1 MIGAVKMNRGSHR
14 NLWRGLA
21 AGLLCLLFVP
31 GQAFAENSSASG
43 NASSTDTTTET
54 KAPRKATTRRT
65 TARPVAESAP
75 PALDCSTPA
84 GLIACAHKA
93 ISTLPGVGP
102 N

>member
-1 MIGAVKMNRGSHR
+1 MIGAVRISR
-14 NLWRGLA
+14 PWRGLA
-21 AGLLCLLFVP
+21 VGLLALLFVSAP
-31 GQAFAENSSASG
+31 AFAEDSSASG
-43 NASSTDTTTET
+43 NASSTDNTTGI
-54 KAPRKATTRRT
+54 KGSGKVATRRT
-65 TARPVAESAP
+65 AARPVAESAP

>member
-1 MIGAVKMNRGSHR
+1 MIGAMKMSRGSHC
-14 NLWRGLA
+14 NLWRGSA
-21 AGLLCLLFVP
+21 AGLLCLLFVS
-31 GQAFAENSSASG
+31 GHAFAEDSSASG
-43 NASSTDTTTET
+43 NASSTDNTTGIKE
-54 KAPRKATTRRT
+54 PRKVATRRT